1 MKIGIRAALQALLEA
16 DDQIGGKTLGES
28 ALTLVRR
35 HRTQTESAR
44 TMQVGIERLKAELN
58 EAHQSEARALAE
70 RDKVWAQFRGLGFEF
85 DDLLKE
91 RDALAAARDALEH
104 QLAEVTGQRDHYQ
117 SSTRNL
123 SEQQD
128 TLVRE
133 RDAAIA
139 RTSKVEAQLA
149 TVIAQYNAT
158 TITLSDARA
167 KWEADERTY
176 LRDCTDIA
184 KQRDEALHNLGLA
197 RMDRDRLSALIQG
210 KRAGL

>member
-1 MKIGIRAALQALLEA
+1 MKFGIRAALQALLEA

-44 TMQVGIERLKAELN
+44 TMCNGLEAARAQLA

-104 QLAEVTGQRDHYQ
+104 QLADSQ
-117 SSTRNL
+117 
-123 SEQQD
+123 
-128 TLVRE
+128 
-133 RDAAIA
+133 A
-139 RTSKVEAQLA
+139 RTGKVEAHLAAVVADCNAAQLA
-149 TVIAQYNAT
+149 LKECEERWA
-158 TITLSDARA
+158 
-167 KWEADERTY
+167 ADIKDC
-176 LRDCTDIA
+176 DCTSEDS
-184 KQRDEALHNLGLA
+184 Q
-197 RMDRDRLSALIQG
+197 
-210 KRAGL
+210 

>member
-1 MKIGIRAALQALLEA
+1 VKIGIRAALQALLEA

-44 TMQVGIERLKAELN
+44 TMCNGLEAARAQLAEAL
-58 EAHQSEARALAE
+58 ESEACALAE
-70 RDKVWAQFRGLGFEF
+70 CDKVWAQFRGLGFEF

-104 QLAEVTGQRDHYQ
+104 QLAEVTRERDHYQ
-117 SSTRNL
+117 RNTRNL

-128 TLVRE
+128 ALVRE
-133 RDAAIA
+133 RDAALA
-139 RTSKVEAQLA
+139 RAGKVDAQLA

-158 TITLSDARA
+158 TLAL
-167 KWEADERTY
+167 ADMRELAEQMTSERNAANAL
-176 LRDCTDIA
+176 LR
-184 KQRDEALHNLGLA
+184 
-197 RMDRDRLSALIQG
+197 G
-210 KRAGL
+210 KVPL